1 MGAGVAGAS
10 TAGWRAA
17 VGSVT
22 SRRVTAV
29 VAGCGMSGDV
39 RRVGAGASAAAT
51 SARGVARGSFTA
63 RRNVGVAD
71 RSGSTA
77 GSALRRAVLAVG
89 CDVGAGASTFG
100 AGRAV
105 GLSVGRR
112 ATLRESGAGS
122 VRGATSGRGSLG
134 RGTST
139 VWFGGT
145 RAVAAWRLSR
155 DASSAARGTVS
166 AGCWRAVVGDSRRG
180 SVSGVGVGGRTGV
193 GGSGCDCCRSTS
205 TAGVSGVSVSTGFS

>member
-1 MGAGVAGAS
+1 MGAGVTGAS
-10 TAGWRAA
+10 TTGWRAA

-29 VAGCGMSGDV
+29 VAGCGMSGEV

-63 RRNVGVAD
+63 RRNVGVAE

-112 ATLRESGAGS
+112 ATLRESGAG
-122 VRGATSGRGSLG
+122 RGSLG

-145 RAVAAWRLSR
+145 RAVADWRLSR

-166 AGCWRAVVGDSRRG
+166 AGC
-180 SVSGVGVGGRTGV
+180 
-193 GGSGCDCCRSTS
+193 
-205 TAGVSGVSVSTGFS
+205 